1 MFSEK
6 KIFYPK
12 KNWHMHLLKYGLVL
26 TVLLANVVT
35 NAQENAAALIK
46 KVGAKIELVN
56 NYTAEGK
63 MKTYVAFLKVPVSA
77 VKIYYKKP
85 NQLKIKN
92 ERGISFV
99 PKGAVSINL
108 SSIINGEKYTTLD
121 AGIDKIGNTS
131 VRVVKLLPM
140 DDNADIVLSTI
151 YIDEANLV
159 IKKAK
164 TTTRENGSYQLDMTY
179 GKYSSYGLP
188 DKIIFT
194 FNTKEYKLPKGIT
207 FDFDDGEA
215 AKKSIPKGLNKNQ
228 GRAEIT
234 FDSYIINKG
243 VSDAVF

>member
-1 MFSEK
+1 M
-6 KIFYPK
+6 
-12 KNWHMHLLKYGLVL
+12 NLLRYGLVL
-26 TVLLANVVT
+26 TAIVSTFVVT
-35 NAQENAAALIK
+35 AQENVNALIQ
-46 KVGAKIELVN
+46 KVNAKIEKVN
-56 NYTAEGK
+56 DYTAEGK
-63 MKTYVAFLKVPVSA
+63 MKTKVVFLKVPVSA
-77 VKIYYKKP
+77 VKIYFKKP
-85 NQLKIKN
+85 NRLKIKN
-92 ERGISFV
+92 EKGISFV
-99 PKGAVSINL
+99 PKGAVSINI
-108 SSIINGEKYTTLD
+108 SNIVNGEKYTALD
-121 AGIDKIGNTS
+121 AGMDKIGNTA
-131 VRVVKLLPM
+131 VRVVKLLPV

-151 YIDEANLV
+151 YIDETNLL

-164 TTTRENGSYQLDMTY
+164 TTTRENGSYELEMTY

-215 AKKSIPKGLNKNQ
+215 AKKSVPKGLNKNQ